1 MNQRHKFLIS
11 LRLSSEILQI
21 HSGLLLFL
29 ISLDMEIATAFIE
42 FFLMDTFTIELSQRL
57 RSLNSFLL
65 SRRQIYREQLRD
77 LRIHYNTSLT
87 LS

>member
-11 LRLSSEILQI
+11 LRLSSETLQI
-21 HSGLLLFL
+21 HSGLLLFS
-29 ISLDMEIATAFIE
+29 ISLDMEIATGFIE

-57 RSLNSFLL
+57 PNLNSFLL
-65 SRRQIYREQLRD
+65 SRKPIYREQLRN
-77 LRIHYNTSLT
+77 LRIHYNISLT